1 MGAKKGTQGAGRRRR
16 PWNEIFLGV
25 SSALVFAA
33 AIFADVTDVIA
44 GALILAGLV
53 LAFLAAFW
61 SRISGPVGLTKDGLT
76 ASIDRAEQQAELG
89 QSHPIS
95 WEPGPLGG
103 SIIGGGIPGQ
113 TAMPPP
119 EYAREVRM
127 VPEALMGLVGLSE
140 EDRNRVFLQVLM
152 MRTPDFHVEADPVIT
167 GGDEGRSYRVRT
179 VPDTD
184 LRLWYRPLSE
194 EEPDTLVVMVI
205 ERAASPG

>member
-1 MGAKKGTQGAGRRRR
+1 
-16 PWNEIFLGV
+16 
-25 SSALVFAA
+25 
-33 AIFADVTDVIA
+33 
-44 GALILAGLV
+44 
-53 LAFLAAFW
+53 
-61 SRISGPVGLTKDGLT
+61 
-76 ASIDRAEQQAELG
+76 
-89 QSHPIS
+89 
-95 WEPGPLGG
+95 
-103 SIIGGGIPGQ
+103 
-113 TAMPPP
+113 MPPP